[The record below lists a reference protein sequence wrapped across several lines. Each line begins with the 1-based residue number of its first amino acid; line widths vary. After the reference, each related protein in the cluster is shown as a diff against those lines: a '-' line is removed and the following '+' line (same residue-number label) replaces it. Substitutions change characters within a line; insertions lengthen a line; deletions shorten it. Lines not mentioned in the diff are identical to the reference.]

1 MGGDPINHSKE
12 LGLNAKQE
20 RKPMEGWKDGSGLDE
35 FMFPK
40 ITLVT
45 SWSVNGGEEGHT
57 EQEKQLWAT
66 SAALPGTRRGSPGL
80 PPLVHPPHPHWRERS
95 PRRQGGS
102 VNTLSFFH
110 QNVSLVQSLSA
121 SQQL

>member
-1 MGGDPINHSKE
+1 
-12 LGLNAKQE
+12 
-20 RKPMEGWKDGSGLDE
+20 MEGWKDGSGLDE

-66 SAALPGTRRGSPGL
+66 SAALQAPGEAAQASLPWSILPTPTGVNVPQKTGGL
-80 PPLVHPPHPHWRERS
+80 GKHTPL
-95 PRRQGGS
+95 
-102 VNTLSFFH
+102 FFTKMY
-110 QNVSLVQSLSA
+110 L
-121 SQQL
+121 